1 MLGNLIPF
9 FFSGNSLQEYI
20 AYYNRVLGDGGT
32 LVDPVGTQSI
42 LKMLK
47 DNARLDNVKLLWYGG
62 AGVKKVISG
71 INTNVSK
78 AYSIQLPSN
87 DLTQTTALSQPW
99 QSGNIAPNEKPCL
112 LNPSGGSR
120 FLSHPSISF
129 GVTEAW
135 SVSVLL
141 NSNATLTASS
151 NDFAGKAGT
160 TRLGILQSTNK
171 ILFQNESGNSGTEVI
186 SAITIN
192 GKNKLLTFVA
202 QGNGTLL
209 VYIDGVYAGLLTVA
223 TNAVFERLLHGRSLY
238 FFGKIYYYAIQ
249 SGALTPSQVAAE
261 YNTLRALIPE
271 RESVVIGSQ
280 AWTTSNLDIVCDAQ
294 GVVIPE
300 VTNNTN
306 EEKYTGFTAVGSGW
320 INNGDGTF
328 TATGSGSGAQLEL
341 RQAYTWLSGRRYRI
355 RVTVTGRTTGNL
367 YAPYDGFTPSSIIN
381 TNTSIDIEYTPSS
394 NNGTNMYIVAGGGFN
409 GTVSAISVELIGWA
423 ALTTPAW
430 CHYNN
435 DSANGAIYGK
445 LYNWYAVKQIDDALA
460 ATGSEWRVPTQAQFE
475 TLATTLGGAS
485 VAGGKMKVA
494 GTIYFGSPNT
504 GATNESGFTA
514 LGVGYRRFDTGAFIQ
529 LTGACIIH
537 SITTDGTFC
546 SQLSVDNGSSASV
559 INAFGRLKQGSS
571 IRLVKNL

>member
-87 DLTQTTALSQPW
+87 DLTQTTAPSQPW

-112 LNPSGGSR
+112 LNPQSGVR
-120 FLSHPSISF
+120 TIEHPAINF
-129 GVTEAW
+129 ANNVAW
-135 SVSVLL
+135 SVTTMVNWNGTNEPYAFYVGTKLNYGLL
-141 NSNATLTASS
+141 L
-151 NDFAGKAGT
+151 
-160 TRLGILQSTNK
+160 RLFTNVVA
-171 ILFQNESGNSGTEVI
+171 IREYTSGAYKSGTKSTSSLIGKNSVI
-186 SAITIN
+186 SFTCDNAGNLSYYFN
-192 GKNKLLTFVA
+192 GIF
-202 QGNGTLL
+202 QETLSG
-209 VYIDGVYAGLLTVA
+209 IDTQAA
-223 TNAVFERLLHGRSLY
+223 
-238 FFGKIYYYAIQ
+238 FFGIMKYGSSFNYHGKYYYHLIQ
-249 SGALTPSQVAAE
+249 SGALSASQVAAE

-271 RESVVIGSQ
+271 RESVTIGSQ

-300 VTNNTN
+300 VTDN
-306 EEKYTGFTAVGSGW
+306 A
-320 INNGDGTF
+320 
-328 TATGSGSGAQLEL
+328 A
-341 RQAYTWLSGRRYRI
+341 
-355 RVTVTGRTTGNL
+355 
-367 YAPYDGFTPSSIIN
+367 
-381 TNTSIDIEYTPSS
+381 
-394 NNGTNMYIVAGGGFN
+394 
-409 GTVSAISVELIGWA
+409 WA

-435 DSANGAIYGK
+435 DPANGAIYGK

-460 ATGSEWRVPTQAQFE
+460 ATGSEWRVPTQAQFN

-494 GTIYFGSPNT
+494 GTTYFASPNT

-514 LGVGYRRFDTGAFIQ
+514 LGGGYRRFDTGAFTQ
-529 LTGACIIH
+529 LTGACVIP

-546 SQLSVDNGSSASV
+546 SLLSVDNSSAASV
-559 INAFGRLKQGSS
+559 ISAFGRLKQGSS